1 MNYSEPTFINCPV
14 TARGQR
20 FRDHK
25 TFSDRLHPPHSRW
38 SGGLLPFSKFF
49 GLMFSLSWI
58 HRGRVE
64 YSFKKSEE
72 QYVKDLKFW
81 LWFVVVRF

>member
-38 SGGLLPFSKFF
+38 SGVCCLLASFLDSCFLCHGYTEAGVNILPKNQRNNMSK
-49 GLMFSLSWI
+49 I
-58 HRGRVE
+58 
-64 YSFKKSEE
+64 
-72 QYVKDLKFW
+72 
-81 LWFVVVRF
+81 